1 MRINV
6 IRNLTFLPVG
16 IDEGKRDTITIF
28 YEFPSIME
36 LDNSI
41 LMQKQVRDNSE
52 DLRSEFLDLKNWE
65 EQMKRKEQEILS
77 EREGGQV
84 LSQIEND
91 EK

>member
-1 MRINV
+1 
-6 IRNLTFLPVG
+6 
-16 IDEGKRDTITIF
+16 
-28 YEFPSIME
+28 ME

-77 EREGGQV
+77 EREGEQV
-84 LSQIEND
+84 LSQIEKWWIMLRN
-91 EK
+91 KW

>member
-1 MRINV
+1 
-6 IRNLTFLPVG
+6 
-16 IDEGKRDTITIF
+16 
-28 YEFPSIME
+28 ME

-84 LSQIEND
+84 LSQTEND
-91 EK
+91 ENDE